1 MSSRIRVEDLINEQ
15 GNDNANQSE
24 DGKTT
29 ATQFPIVPAR
39 LTAPVILNRSSRVV
53 IKHWLFK
60 RGLAMASDPESFD
73 RGGPAIHGLCGVIL
87 WDDSIKH

>member
-1 MSSRIRVEDLINEQ
+1 MSRGMTTPTR
-15 GNDNANQSE
+15 ARMA
-24 DGKTT
+24 KTT

-39 LTAPVILNRSSRVV
+39 LTASVILNRSSRVV